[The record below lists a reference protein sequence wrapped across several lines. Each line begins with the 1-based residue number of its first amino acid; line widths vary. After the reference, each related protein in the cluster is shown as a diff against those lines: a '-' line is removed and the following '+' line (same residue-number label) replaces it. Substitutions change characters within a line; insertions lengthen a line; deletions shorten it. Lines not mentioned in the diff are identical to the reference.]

1 MPSYGNEDTDPFNSD
16 VSTEWLN
23 LGFAAI
29 ADLTLLKRLSLLAGA
44 RWDHY
49 DLRSRNGPDVFAF
62 ATPNAKASK
71 KQGEFSWSLSASLAL
86 GGWRPYVTFAEQALT
101 LGGQS
106 GAVSVNNVEAGPLGK
121 SRLKE
126 AGLKFAG
133 LDGRLQATLAFYDQ
147 KRIDYSALAD
157 ANLAVRGKGVELDLR
172 AAFNER
178 LALLFSATRSRIY
191 REPLTGRF
199 IFAPA
204 AVTGFAPE
212 DQYGGNLV
220 TVLPAGDR
228 RFRQRGALPEYV
240 ISAGGSTRFGHR
252 RAFGLNLTASR
263 VGKAWS
269 GVARTVRLPAYTLV
283 NASLSW
289 TQGPWQASLAVN
301 NALDE
306 LYFQGNFPQIFG
318 DLVVLPRP
326 ARNWRLTLSR
336 RFGE

>member
-1 MPSYGNEDTDPFNSD
+1 M
-16 VSTEWLN
+16 
-23 LGFAAI
+23 
-29 ADLTLLKRLSLLAGA
+29 
-44 RWDHY
+44 
-49 DLRSRNGPDVFAF
+49 FAF

-86 GGWRPYVTFAEQALT
+86 GSWRPYVTFAEQALT

-121 SRLKE
+121 SSLKE

-133 LDGRLQATLAFYDQ
+133 LDGRLQAALALYDQ

-157 ANLAVRGKGVELDLR
+157 SNLAVRGKGVEFELR
-172 AAFNER
+172 AAFSER

-240 ISAGGSTRFGHR
+240 VSAGGSYRFSR
-252 RAFGLNLTASR
+252 SFDLNLTASR

-269 GVARTVRLPAYTLV
+269 GVARTVRLPALHAGERLPV
-283 NASLSW
+283 VDPRPLASQLGC
-289 TQGPWQASLAVN
+289 QQRPQQAL
-301 NALDE
+301 
-306 LYFQGNFPQIFG
+306 
-318 DLVVLPRP
+318 LPRQLP
-326 ARNWRLTLSR
+326 ADLR
-336 RFGE
+336 RSGGPAAPATQLAADAEQAVWGVEHTAQGRQHGSLQIRWLRGAAPSHR